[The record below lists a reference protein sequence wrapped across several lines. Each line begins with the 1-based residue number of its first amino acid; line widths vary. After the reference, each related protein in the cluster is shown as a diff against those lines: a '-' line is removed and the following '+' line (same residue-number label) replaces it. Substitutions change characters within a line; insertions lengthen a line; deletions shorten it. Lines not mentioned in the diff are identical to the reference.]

1 MDFLMPVFIGG
12 FMAGAVLGAGVIGL
26 LDNSQHAKYK
36 QCRYYN
42 QTIERCVTELGWEK
56 K

>member
-1 MDFLMPVFIGG
+1 MMNMFLVIFAAFIG
-12 FMAGAVLGAGVIGL
+12 AVAISLGIADV
-26 LDNSQHAKYK
+26 SSHSKYK

>member
-1 MDFLMPVFIGG
+1 MDFLMPVFIG
-12 FMAGAVLGAGVIGL
+12 FMAGAGLCAGVIGL